1 MVKKSAV
8 GGFIVIALIVSF
20 ALFAGSEE
28 SRKNMPPLPKEDGK
42 VLYEFLL
49 KEAPE
54 LMAQI
59 PCACC
64 DKMLDWCYKGGCPD
78 T

>member
-1 MVKKSAV
+1 MVKKSVMA
-8 GGFIVIALIVSF
+8 GFIVIGLVLSF
-20 ALFAGSEE
+20 ALVAGSDDR
-28 SRKNMPPLPKEDGK
+28 RKEMPPLPKEDGK

-49 KEAPE
+49 REAPE

-64 DKMLDWCYKGGCPD
+64 DKTLDWCYKGGCPY